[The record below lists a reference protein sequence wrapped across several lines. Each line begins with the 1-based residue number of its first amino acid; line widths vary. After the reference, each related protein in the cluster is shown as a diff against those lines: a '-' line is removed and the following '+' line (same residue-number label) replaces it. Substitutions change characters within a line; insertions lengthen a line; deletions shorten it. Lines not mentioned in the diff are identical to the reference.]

1 MYVLKHLKKQF
12 CDLLS
17 VVVLE
22 LVKSVLISELYV
34 AFWWGNDDVILLSIS
49 VSEPADQGHV
59 LYLLQT
65 ILSLFNTS
73 SLSGG
78 VRPKILDVVLHVV
91 DEMQNIEYIVLPI
104 ISAGECNEWKPSN
117 FCKTI
122 YVSSIFVLVST
133 PFTDCFWK
141 SLEYQ
146 NQQL

>member
-91 DEMQNIEYIVLPI
+91 DEMQNIQYIVLPI
-104 ISAGECNEWKPSN
+104 ISAGERNEWKPSN
-117 FCKTI
+117 FC
-122 YVSSIFVLVST
+122 
-133 PFTDCFWK
+133 
-141 SLEYQ
+141 
-146 NQQL
+146 